1 MQWWM
6 RKLRP
11 LACGGV
17 TLGVLQAIQ
26 GIDFNSIWYS
36 FLYQLLSTLVGVFV
50 TLFTGGEVSDVVG
63 AELSSPF
70 ASFFL

>member
-6 RKLRP
+6 RKLGP

-26 GIDFNSIWYS
+26 SIDFNNIWYS

-50 TLFTGGEVSDVVG
+50 TLFTGGEVGDVV
-63 AELSSPF
+63 ATELSSPF